1 MIFTQSRSRTFGKR
15 CKNFTNKKDK
25 KYLFSQELSAM
36 MKASGRNLRS
46 SKTSTNRTSNR
57 INKSTMKSDTAME
70 NKKVAKKTLK
80 PTSRKSDLIKIEMTK
95 GKEKKEIASRSKRT
109 NTTET
114 KSTKRIVLS
123 SKRKTTIPQGVK
135 LKNKSSSFR
144 QMSLKESF
152 SNQEALS
159 KRLRPRKE
167 CRNYCE
173 DSVLQQTNI
182 VSQQQKDRELENEP
196 AVSDELK
203 LPVYKSVKLN
213 EESLRNVSDIYDFK
227 FDENDSKE
235 KLTGKRKRRIVNRV
249 GQKRVKKT
257 RLARQKQVAKVVIER
272 LSSDIISLSTKKKIE
287 GNNEEKHVLL
297 PSIDIK
303 KSEDVIENQNE
314 LLLSADNNKFE
325 AESNNVQNL
334 EVNQSVSTQAVSKNV
349 IASKP
354 TIISIENLNNNEIL
368 LLDTPL
374 KSKPDNF
381 APFRK
386 TSIFCNRIKSHQEN
400 TINDSLISKS
410 LSPIKKASVNFDAG
424 SPWRLSSLNTFSQV
438 KNLFQSTPQ
447 PRTLEILQ
455 GKIKQ
460 STKDQAAKC
469 LETVKKNDVSEIIN
483 EDINR
488 QKTCEK
494 FNYVN
499 RKVGQA
505 IRKFGTEITN
515 LDNSVSINNNTV
527 ITEQYEEMAS
537 NKKLRVSNKDLQ
549 NTIGKQGLQNTTS
562 LDSSTFNDTTED
574 KENAAPK
581 SPSKSKKFLRNRLRK
596 VTNTNSSPLR
606 KKRHIKDKEN
616 SNIQSQLVNTQT
628 INRSG
633 SLPHAQEEK
642 QEQSKEIFEPQPGP
656 SGLQKFKS
664 PNQKPLQQT
673 NLNAFLN
680 ITEMPQSTRI
690 NTAHGIF
697 GDAQSTPI
705 SGKPI
710 KSIKTISDTKHM
722 ELDNAFGFNED
733 IGDIILD
740 ISPIYSD
747 LTSDNV
753 QDKNI
758 LKKNVEETKRKSALP
773 MRYLLREIKKDT
785 VSKEVNAG
793 ENNEKDKEKEN
804 IVLEKPLPETKNRLI
819 DTAAFS
825 DTFDV
830 LGKVKDV
837 KNDSADISLFTDL
850 EPTHFT
856 QPPTRSYKRKRKV
869 RFNFNESDSEEDE
882 ENNIHV
888 SEKKR
893 KKHGKL
899 KEHEVRRMEEWV
911 KSINETFQEIDH
923 HELVVE

>member
-1 MIFTQSRSRTFGKR
+1 MIFAQSRSRTFEKR

-25 KYLFSQELSAM
+25 KYLFSQELSVM

-46 SKTSTNRTSNR
+46 GKTSTNRTSNK
-57 INKSTMKSDTAME
+57 INKSTIKSDTAMT
-70 NKKVAKKTLK
+70 NKKTALKTLRS
-80 PTSRKSDLIKIEMTK
+80 TSKKSDLIKIEMIK
-95 GKEKKEIASRSKRT
+95 GKEEKEIVSRSKRKS
-109 NTTET
+109 TTET
-114 KSTKRIVLS
+114 RSTKRIVLS
-123 SKRKTTIPQGVK
+123 SKKKANIPEGVK
-135 LKNKSSSFR
+135 LKNKTSSFR

-182 VSQQQKDRELENEP
+182 VSQQQKDTELKNEP
-196 AVSDELK
+196 AVSDKLK

-213 EESLRNVSDIYDFK
+213 EESLRNMSDIYDFK

-257 RLARQKQVAKVVIER
+257 KRPRQKKVARVVIER
-272 LSSDIISLSTKKKIE
+272 LSSDIISLCTKKKIE
-287 GNNEEKHVLL
+287 DNNEQKHVLL
-297 PSIDIK
+297 PSTDIVE
-303 KSEDVIENQNE
+303 KSEGDIEDQNE
-314 LLLSADNNKFE
+314 LLPTADNNKFE

-334 EVNQSVSTQAVSKNV
+334 EANQSLSTQAEDTKKHPEITV
-349 IASKP
+349 SKP
-354 TIISIENLNNNEIL
+354 TVIPIENLNNNEIL

-386 TSIFCNRIKSHQEN
+386 TNIFCNRIKSHQEN

-410 LSPIKKASVNFDAG
+410 LSPIKKTSVNFDVG

-460 STKDQAAKC
+460 STKDQATKC
-469 LETVKKNDVSEIIN
+469 LETIKKNEVSEIIN
-483 EDINR
+483 EDVNR

-527 ITEQYEEMAS
+527 ITEQYEEMAN
-537 NKKLRVSNKDLQ
+537 NKELRVSNKDLQ
-549 NTIGKQGLQNTTS
+549 NTTGIQGLQNTTS
-562 LDSSTFNDTTED
+562 MDSSTFNDTTED

-596 VTNTNSSPLR
+596 VTDTNSSPLR

-616 SNIQSQLVNTQT
+616 SNIQSLLVSTQT
-628 INRSG
+628 FNRSG
-633 SLPHAQEEK
+633 SLPHGQEEK
-642 QEQSKEIFEPQPGP
+642 QEQSTEIFEPQPGP

-664 PNQKPLQQT
+664 PSQKPLQQT

-710 KSIKTISDTKHM
+710 KSIKTINDTKHM
-722 ELDNAFGFNED
+722 GLDNAFGFNED
-733 IGDIILD
+733 IGDTILD

-747 LTSDNV
+747 LT
-753 QDKNI
+753 K
-758 LKKNVEETKRKSALP
+758 
-773 MRYLLREIKKDT
+773 IKKDT
-785 VSKEVNAG
+785 VPKEVKVG
-793 ENNEKDKEKEN
+793 ENNEKGKAEE
-804 IVLEKPLPETKNRLI
+804 PLPETKNKLI

-830 LGKVKDV
+830 LGEVKEV
-837 KNDSADISLFTDL
+837 KNDSVDISLFTDL

-882 ENNIHV
+882 ENNIHAT
-888 SEKKR
+888 EKKR

>member
-1 MIFTQSRSRTFGKR
+1 MIFNQSHSRTFGKR
-15 CKNFTNKKDK
+15 CKNFTNKKGR
-25 KYLFSQELSAM
+25 KYLFSQELSVM

-46 SKTSTNRTSNR
+46 SKTTTNKTSTNKINR
-57 INKSTMKSDTAME
+57 STMKSGTAME
-70 NKKVAKKTLK
+70 NKKTTIKTLRS
-80 PTSRKSDLIKIEMTK
+80 TSKKSDLMKIEMTR
-95 GKEKKEIASRSKRT
+95 GKEEKEIVSRSKRK
-109 NTTET
+109 NTTGNR
-114 KSTKRIVLS
+114 STKRIILS
-123 SKRKTTIPQGVK
+123 SKRKANIPEGVK

-167 CRNYCE
+167 SRNYCE
-173 DSVLQQTNI
+173 DSVLQKTNI
-182 VSQQQKDRELENEP
+182 VSQEQKDVELENAP
-196 AVSDELK
+196 GVSDKLK

-213 EESLRNVSDIYDFK
+213 EESSRNVSDIYDFK

-235 KLTGKRKRRIVNRV
+235 KLGGKRKRRIVNRV

-257 RLARQKQVAKVVIER
+257 KRTRQKKVPQVIVER
-272 LSSDIISLSTKKKIE
+272 LSSDVISLCTTKKIE
-287 GNNEEKHVLL
+287 DNNEQNHMLL
-297 PSIDIK
+297 PSINIVEK
-303 KSEDVIENQNE
+303 FEDDVENQNE
-314 LLLSADNNKFE
+314 LPPPVDDKKFE
-325 AESNNVQNL
+325 AESNSVPNL
-334 EVNQSVSTQAVSKNV
+334 ETNHLPSTQAVSEDTKKHPNTIV
-349 IASKP
+349 SKSK
-354 TIISIENLNNNEIL
+354 IVSIENLNNNEVL
-368 LLDTPL
+368 LIDTPV

-386 TSIFCNRIKSHQEN
+386 TNVFCNRVKSHQEN

-410 LSPIKKASVNFDAG
+410 LSPIKKAFVNFDVG
-424 SPWRLSSLNTFSQV
+424 SPWRLSPINTFSQV

-455 GKIKQ
+455 SKIKPN
-460 STKDQAAKC
+460 TKDQAIKC

-488 QKTCEK
+488 QKICDK
-494 FNYVN
+494 FNYIN
-499 RKVGQA
+499 RKVGQV

-537 NKKLRVSNKDLQ
+537 NKELRVSNKDLQ
-549 NTIGKQGLQNTTS
+549 NTIGTTS
-562 LDSSTFNDTTED
+562 MDSSAFNATNED

-581 SPSKSKKFLRNRLRK
+581 SPSKSKKFLRKRLRK
-596 VTNTNSSPLR
+596 VTNTSSSPLH

-616 SNIQSQLVNTQT
+616 LNMQSQPISMQT
-628 INRSG
+628 FSRNG
-633 SLPHAQEEK
+633 TVPHAQEEK

-656 SGLQKFKS
+656 SGLQKLKS

-697 GDAQSTPI
+697 CDAQSTPI
-705 SGKPI
+705 NGKHVKPI
-710 KSIKTISDTKHM
+710 KTIADTKRM

-733 IGDIILD
+733 TGDMILD

-747 LTSDNV
+747 LTSNNV
-753 QDKNI
+753 QDRNI
-758 LKKNVEETKRKSALP
+758 LKTNVKETKRISSLP
-773 MRYLLREIKKDT
+773 MRYFPKEMKKDT
-785 VSKEVNAG
+785 VSKKVNAG
-793 ENNEKDKEKEN
+793 ENNEKGKEKEN
-804 IVLEKPLPETKNRLI
+804 VVVEEPLPEKNRLI

-830 LGKVKDV
+830 LGEIKEV
-837 KNDSADISLFTDL
+837 KNDSTDMPLFTDL

-856 QPPTRSYKRKRKV
+856 EPPTRSYKRKRNV
-869 RFNFNESDSEEDE
+869 TYNFSESGSEEDE
-882 ENNIHV
+882 ENNHV
-888 SEKKR
+888 SERKR

-899 KEHEVRRMEEWV
+899 KKYEIRRMEEWV
-911 KSINETFQEIDH
+911 KSINETFQDIDH